1 MKERIYSIPLTEALE
16 ETHRCILCTL
26 EKKLEEQA
34 VEYFLGPSMME
45 PDSREITNKK
55 GFCKRHMTKL
65 FDKKNR
71 LSLALMLETHVKEL
85 EKSLA
90 MPKRAGLFS
99 KESPSKL
106 LSDGIYQKIESCAL
120 CDKLNL
126 QMRCA
131 AENLSYLWDKEE
143 DFRKMFENSEGLCLE
158 HMALAAKAC
167 EGEISGKKK
176 EEFLSMLI
184 EKQKSKLST
193 LYDDLHSFTLSFD
206 YRNADKELTLAQ
218 KESVHTAVKH
228 LTKY

>member
-16 ETHRCILCTL
+16 ETEGCILCTL

-45 PDSREITNKK
+45 PDSREITNEK
-55 GFCKRHMTKL
+55 GFCKRHMGML

-85 EKSLA
+85 GKNLNIPKKS
-90 MPKRAGLFS
+90 GLFS

-106 LSDGIYQKIESCAL
+106 LSDSIYKKIESCAL
-120 CDKLNL
+120 CDKLCS
-126 QMRCA
+126 QMIDA
-131 AENLSYLWDKEE
+131 AGNLSYLWGKDE
-143 DFRKMFENSEGLCLE
+143 DFRKMFESSEGLCLE
-158 HMALAAKAC
+158 HMALVAGVC
-167 EGEISGKKK
+167 EKEIAGKKR
-176 EEFLSMLI
+176 EEFLSMLT
-184 EKQKSKLST
+184 EKQRTKLSS
-193 LYDDLHSFTLSFD
+193 LYNDLHEFTLSFD
-206 YRNADKELTLAQ
+206 YRNADKELTPDQ

>member
-16 ETHRCILCTL
+16 ENCGCILCTL

-34 VEYFLGPSMME
+34 AEYFLGPSMME
-45 PDSREITNKK
+45 PDSREITNEK
-55 GFCKRHMTKL
+55 GFCKRHLGML
-65 FDKKNR
+65 FDRKNR

-85 EKSLA
+85 EKSLDI
-90 MPKRAGLFS
+90 PKKSKVFS

-106 LSDGIYQKIESCAL
+106 LSDGIYRRIESCAL
-120 CDKLNL
+120 CDKLSS
-126 QMRCA
+126 QMRDA
-131 AENLSYLWDKEE
+131 AGNLAYLWDKEE
-143 DFRKMFENSEGLCLE
+143 DFRKMFEESEGLCLE
-158 HMALAAKAC
+158 HTALAAKVG

-176 EEFLSMLI
+176 EEFLSMLTQR
-184 EKQKSKLST
+184 QKAKLSE

-206 YRNADKELTLAQ
+206 YRNVDRELTSAQ